1 MSALR
6 QKLKEMNS
14 AFVESFRA
22 IVWGQFFRTSL
33 QTQLSILQLLR
44 NLFLRV
50 GMIDSHLRSQEY
62 TFQKVITIIDG
73 YLKSVNQRIDNI
85 CLLEKKVIDHLE
97 VLLRCT
103 GIAQE
108 NMQLGHGDS
117 NIWEN
122 HLIEFLL
129 PWVEDKTAIHLGAH
143 QENLGETMLKIG
155 FKRSFAFELNF
166 EGILPASAGLLKVDG
181 GEHNAEI
188 FERLPK
194 DSNYQIIMYGFQNRN
209 SSELSQQ
216 EKIVRYLRDLNYP
229 FSISLINHRDKEWQ
243 FAEPKT
249 ANVSNCGP
257 KNWEQGQRA
266 LQNQPSSWVA
276 NMPPRIMD
284 AWGSTL
290 CFRDSALFEKAY
302 VFMNS
307 QMPVK
312 RG

>member
-6 QKLKEMNS
+6 QKLREMNS

-22 IVWGQFFRTSL
+22 IVWGQFFSTSL

-44 NLFLRV
+44 NLFLRI
-50 GMIDSHLRSQEY
+50 GMIDSRLRGQEY
-62 TFQKVITIIDG
+62 ASQKIGNIVDG
-73 YLKSVNQRIDNI
+73 YLKAVNQRIDNV
-85 CLLEKKVIDHLE
+85 CLLEKKVINHLE
-97 VLLRCT
+97 VLLRYT

-108 NMQLGHGDS
+108 NMQINNGDS
-117 NIWEN
+117 SIWEN
-122 HLIEFLL
+122 QLIEFLL
-129 PWVEDKTAIHLGAH
+129 PWVEDKTAIYLGAH

-166 EGILPASAGLLKVDG
+166 EGTLPASAGLLQVDG
-181 GEHNAEI
+181 REHDIEI
-188 FERLPK
+188 FERIPK
-194 DSNYQIIMYGFQNRN
+194 AGNYQMIMYGFQNKS

-216 EKIVRYLRDLNYP
+216 EKIVRYLRDINYP
-229 FSISLINHRDKEWQ
+229 FSISLINHRDKGWQ
-243 FAEPKT
+243 F
-249 ANVSNCGP
+249 
-257 KNWEQGQRA
+257 
-266 LQNQPSSWVA
+266 VA